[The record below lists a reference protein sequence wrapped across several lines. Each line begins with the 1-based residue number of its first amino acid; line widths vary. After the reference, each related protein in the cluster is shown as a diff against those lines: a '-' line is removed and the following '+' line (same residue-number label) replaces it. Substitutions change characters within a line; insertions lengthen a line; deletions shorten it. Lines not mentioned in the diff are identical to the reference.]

1 MSEWE
6 RRRWQWWEDKA
17 LLRGVNELLKDDRN
31 DNGKHYIE
39 EWWFVYQH
47 EKCGGIAKSNCNNNL
62 LFQRTGSECYRRY
75 LELNMEP
82 KILNKVGP

>member
-1 MSEWE
+1 M
-6 RRRWQWWEDKA
+6 
-17 LLRGVNELLKDDRN
+17 NELLKDDRN

-47 EKCGGIAKSNCNNNL
+47 EKCGGIAKGRSNYRQNV

-75 LELNMEP
+75 LELNMESQRF
-82 KILNKVGP
+82 